1 MTKIVGYT
9 RRLVGDVDVAD
20 DIEALRRAGATMV
33 FTEVTDSQTSEVAGF
48 GECLRTL
55 GVGDTLVATSGARI
69 AHTVNQFLGFRSDLV
84 SRGVAFLS
92 LSEPALSSG
101 QMVDPDE
108 LFAALDGFRRRLIG
122 LRTRH
127 GMVVAAAEGRRAGR
141 PSVITEERLAIARE
155 LRNQKR
161 SFAQIGRAL
170 GVSTSAIQ
178 RALAEPRSSA
188 TPLNQ
193 LGGADQIPP
202 R

>member
-9 RRLVGDVDVAD
+9 RHLVGDVDVAD
-20 DIEALRRAGATMV
+20 DIDALRRAGATVV
-33 FTEVTDSQTSEVAGF
+33 FTEVTVSQTSEMAGLDEF
-48 GECLRTL
+48 IRTL
-55 GVGDTLVATSGARI
+55 AAGDSVIVTSAARI
-69 AHTVNQFLGFRSDLV
+69 VHTVNQFLGFRSDLV
-84 SRGVAFLS
+84 SRGVTFLS

-101 QMVDPDE
+101 QMVDPDD
-108 LFAALDGFRRRLIG
+108 LFAALDGLRRRLIG

-127 GMVVAAAEGRRAGR
+127 GMVVAAADGRRAGR

-155 LRNQKR
+155 LRNQNR
-161 SFAQIGRAL
+161 SFAQISRAL

-188 TPLNQ
+188 TRTNR
-193 LGGADQIPP
+193 LGGADQTPP